1 MEATAVSVGKAVLAG
16 AVDYAKS
23 TVAGE
28 IALQLGVERDV
39 GFIAD
44 ELEMMQSFLMTADE
58 ERDQNNKVLNTW
70 VKQVRNVA
78 YNVEDNLLDFEVQA
92 EREKPPLL
100 GCIPRNPCDRRRVA
114 MEVKELK
121 AKVEDVSS
129 RNLRYRLIK
138 DDTTRGTKPV
148 DHGVQQGGMEDEVW
162 RVTMEQ
168 EKPADVDLGQ
178 LILSK
183 VVDLQVVAV
192 WGRSGDFGKT
202 SVISKVFDDTRVK
215 AEFKCRAWVGLMRPF
230 DPKEFLRSLLW
241 QFHVNSSQEPEISMA
256 REGKTVGTNVLL
268 KMDKLGQSSS
278 DLVHEYDTQVSGN
291 KYLIVIDGLS
301 KIDEWHSIKSY
312 FPDNKNG
319 SRVVVATQQVEIAS
333 LCPEQPCQASKLE
346 QFSSNQVLYLF
357 HRKVISNLHQHVNT
371 LYIDWVAYN
380 M

>member
-192 WGRSGDFGKT
+192 WGRSGDFG
-202 SVISKVFDDTRVK
+202 R
-215 AEFKCRAWVGLMRPF
+215 RL
-230 DPKEFLRSLLW
+230 
-241 QFHVNSSQEPEISMA
+241 
-256 REGKTVGTNVLL
+256 
-268 KMDKLGQSSS
+268 
-278 DLVHEYDTQVSGN
+278 
-291 KYLIVIDGLS
+291 
-301 KIDEWHSIKSY
+301 
-312 FPDNKNG
+312 
-319 SRVVVATQQVEIAS
+319 
-333 LCPEQPCQASKLE
+333 
-346 QFSSNQVLYLF
+346 
-357 HRKVISNLHQHVNT
+357 
-371 LYIDWVAYN
+371 
-380 M
+380 